1 MFNYY
6 QHRASP
12 DHEAS
17 DVGYEEFVHLIGF
30 FLGWG
35 LFEIFFVSFGFHP
48 FKEAGLEVFQIIRKP
63 SIIFKGQHIA
73 SSLVAFTKIN
83 DVYISVDIA
92 RMI

>member
-17 DVGYEEFVHLIGF
+17 DVGYEEFVHLIF

-35 LFEIFFVSFGFHP
+35 LSLAPVAIDTSSSITGRVVS
-48 FKEAGLEVFQIIRKP
+48 V
-63 SIIFKGQHIA
+63 
-73 SSLVAFTKIN
+73 VN
-83 DVYISVDIA
+83 DSVDYCHIVL
-92 RMI
+92 

>member
-17 DVGYEEFVHLIGF
+17 DITKEDFVHLVWV
-30 FLGWG
+30 FLWLG
-35 LFEIFFVSFGFHP
+35 LFRVFFVSLSPHP
-48 FKEAGLEVFQIIRKP
+48 FKEARLKVFQVIRKP

-83 DVYISVDIA
+83 DVYISVDIVWV
-92 RMI
+92 I

>member
-1 MFNYY
+1 MFHYH

-17 DVGYEEFVHLIGF
+17 DVTEEEFVHLIWF

-35 LFEIFFVSFGFHP
+35 LFGIFFVSFGFHP
-48 FKEAGLEVFQIIRKP
+48 FKEAGLKVFQIIRKP
-63 SIIFKGQHIA
+63 SIIFKGQHIT
-73 SSLVAFTKIN
+73 SSIVAFTKIN